1 MDQDVNF
8 RTTFHQKK
16 YIEDLVQKFIPDRD
30 TLVLKRNV
38 PALAEK
44 FNLVSTAAD
53 DHERD
58 RMSTRPYLQLIG
70 ALLYLSTMSRP
81 DIAFYMSVLCRVMSD
96 PSEEAYEQALGV
108 LRYLYSTRD
117 KRIAYSSD
125 FSVPDS
131 LWKYR
136 HAIQN
141 NMGFHAYSD
150 ASWNVTNPAYGFVL
164 FLGGGPISYSSKN
177 LKSADSSCEAEY
189 TAASKAARDIT
200 YIRGLCTDLGFPI
213 DGPVIMGLDNSAAI
227 DIARNFGV
235 TQRNKHY
242 LREVHYLREQYDT
255 GNVIPYYVNTLK
267 QRADF
272 YTKPLDTTKFLECR
286 KLSFD

>member
-1 MDQDVNF
+1 MLIGVYVDDLVVASNSQHIFTEFKRKFCSHFNAKHEGRLSWFLGTAVDQDVNF

-136 HAIQN
+136 PTIH
-141 NMGFHAYSD
+141 G
-150 ASWNVTNPAYGFVL
+150 
-164 FLGGGPISYSSKN
+164 
-177 LKSADSSCEAEY
+177 
-189 TAASKAARDIT
+189 
-200 YIRGLCTDLGFPI
+200 
-213 DGPVIMGLDNSAAI
+213 
-227 DIARNFGV
+227 
-235 TQRNKHY
+235 
-242 LREVHYLREQYDT
+242 
-255 GNVIPYYVNTLK
+255 
-267 QRADF
+267 
-272 YTKPLDTTKFLECR
+272 
-286 KLSFD
+286 